1 MHFNRKLSIVFFF
14 ISIPIIILLITVLS
28 QIGVLPK
35 FDRPPFILLNLLF
48 STQAA
53 YAAPIIMMS
62 QNRQDLKDRIRS
74 ENDYTVDVKAEKE
87 VREIQAKLNHMMGEL
102 DIALKKIGESE
113 SKILSILENQS
124 ETTNLYK
131 QQLKLHESDMK

>member
-1 MHFNRKLSIVFFF
+1 
-14 ISIPIIILLITVLS
+14 
-28 QIGVLPK
+28 
-35 FDRPPFILLNLLF
+35 
-48 STQAA
+48 
-53 YAAPIIMMS
+53 MMS